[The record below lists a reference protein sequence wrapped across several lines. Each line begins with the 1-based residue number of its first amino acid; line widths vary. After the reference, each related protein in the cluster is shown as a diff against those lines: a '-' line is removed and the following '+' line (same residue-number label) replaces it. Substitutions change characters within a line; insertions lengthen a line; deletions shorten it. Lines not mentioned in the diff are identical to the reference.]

1 MKRVKILADT
11 TVAANIAFG
20 EQPEAI
26 DMERVRQAAQQ
37 SQVAEFIEF
46 AQHLRGLVNSA
57 IPL

>member
-1 MKRVKILADT
+1 VKILADT